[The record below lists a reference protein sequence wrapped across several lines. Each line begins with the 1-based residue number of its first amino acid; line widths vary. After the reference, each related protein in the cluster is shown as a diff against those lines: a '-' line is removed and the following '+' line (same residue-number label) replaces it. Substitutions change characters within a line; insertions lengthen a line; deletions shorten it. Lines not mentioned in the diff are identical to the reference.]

1 MPAVRVHRYAVD
13 PGDLESFLGQR
24 TELVLAIKNNPAFA
38 GAVLTRLEDGTY
50 LDTWRWE
57 SAEQMHAAL
66 EAATGFPLVRA
77 TLAHTTD
84 ASAQNGE
91 IIDDTQ

>member
-13 PGDLESFLGQR
+13 PGDLEKFLVQR
-24 TELVLAIKNNPAFA
+24 TELIRAIKNNPAFV

-50 LDTWRWE
+50 TDTWRWE
-57 SAEQMHAAL
+57 SAEQLQAAL
-66 EAATGFPLVRA
+66 EASAGFPLIRA
-77 TLAHTTD
+77 TLAHTKN

-91 IIDDTQ
+91 IIEEH